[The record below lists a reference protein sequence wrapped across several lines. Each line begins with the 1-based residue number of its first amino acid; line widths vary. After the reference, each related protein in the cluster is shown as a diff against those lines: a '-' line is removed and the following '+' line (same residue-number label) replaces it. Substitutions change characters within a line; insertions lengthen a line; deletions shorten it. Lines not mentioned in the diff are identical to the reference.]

1 MNSQAESAIKNHALY
16 AAGGGLIPIPIVDFL
31 AVSGIQMDL
40 VQNLCEIYNINFYKN
55 QGKTSISALA
65 GTSLA
70 TLGSSLIKAIPG
82 VGSFLGGVSMSLLS
96 GASTYAI
103 GQVFAQHFE
112 GGGTMDDLNVA
123 DFQAFYKQKVEEGKK
138 IVADLKQKDEIQKK
152 QQEQSAKTTEK
163 SNPRQAKLQG
173 KLNEVKRLYESG
185 IITKSEYETM
195 RKRLFEDYIG

>member
-1 MNSQAESAIKNHALY
+1 MNSQAEIAIKNHALY